1 MQWILHRQQ
10 LPNLPPAVCRIEAL
24 NSFKFLKIHQV
35 KGLLYRFRNSFYL
48 SAHKIGENTAHVRF
62 DTKKNGSQITQ
73 QNYLGGGANCQ
84 GCKKYQFFV
93 LDIDILRY

>member
-35 KGLLYRFRNSFYL
+35 NL
-48 SAHKIGENTAHVRF
+48 SVHKIGENTAHVRF
-62 DTKKNGSQITQ
+62 DTKKKRIT
-73 QNYLGGGANCQ
+73 NNSAKLLGGGGANCQ
-84 GCKKYQFFV
+84 GCKKYQSQKYV
-93 LDIDILRY
+93 

>member
-1 MQWILHRQQ
+1 MQWILHKQQ

-35 KGLLYRFRNSFYL
+35 NL
-48 SAHKIGENTAHVRF
+48 SVHKIGENTAHVRF

-73 QNYLGGGANCQ
+73 QNYLGGGGANCQ
-84 GCKKYQFFV
+84 GCKKYQSQKYV
-93 LDIDILRY
+93 

>member
-35 KGLLYRFRNSFYL
+35 NL
-48 SAHKIGENTAHVRF
+48 SVHKIGENTAHVRF

-73 QNYLGGGANCQ
+73 QNYLGGGGEQTAKVVKSTRVRNMSR
-84 GCKKYQFFV
+84 KKKA
-93 LDIDILRY
+93 RTRKHK